1 MRILGEGGGV
11 DGGAEGLYSILGGA
25 CIRDFTVCGILQKVY
40 KHEDVILILVKLT

>member
-1 MRILGEGGGV
+1 MRILGEGGV